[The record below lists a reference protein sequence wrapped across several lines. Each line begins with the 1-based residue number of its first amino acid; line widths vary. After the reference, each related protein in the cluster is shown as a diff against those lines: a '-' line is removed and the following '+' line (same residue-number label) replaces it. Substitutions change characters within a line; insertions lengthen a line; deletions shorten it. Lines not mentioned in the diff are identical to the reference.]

1 MTLRYPKI
9 PHSTSFQMVPANSY
23 HLKDD
28 NSSMETCTNVLRI
41 RQSNGKSYKTYTS
54 HHIQSKVSFQFFK
67 ISILV
72 FSSYIFQYNAYCIL
86 SPFLLSDPILF
97 CIEFLYPMISC
108 THVNLD
114 TDPSRRIHDPRSL
127 IPPCISFII
136 IPFFLFITW
145 FKLVNSNP
153 C

>member
-1 MTLRYPKI
+1 MIIAFMTLRYPKI

-54 HHIQSKVSFQFFK
+54 ITSNPR
-67 ISILV
+67 
-72 FSSYIFQYNAYCIL
+72 YPIFQYNAYCIL

-127 IPPCISFII
+127 IPPCISFTI